1 MKRANRQ
8 SVNIRETWGL
18 TELDQFCDADAQW
31 VITLV
36 DHGALD
42 PFGRDA
48 GTWQFTAQDM
58 RRAHQA
64 GRLAREYG
72 LNHAAL
78 KLVLALLKERNA
90 LARKVAQLS
99 R

>member
-8 SVNIRETWGL
+8 RVNIREAWSL
-18 TELDQFCDADAQW
+18 TELGQFC
-31 VITLV
+31 
-36 DHGALD
+36 
-42 PFGRDA
+42 DA